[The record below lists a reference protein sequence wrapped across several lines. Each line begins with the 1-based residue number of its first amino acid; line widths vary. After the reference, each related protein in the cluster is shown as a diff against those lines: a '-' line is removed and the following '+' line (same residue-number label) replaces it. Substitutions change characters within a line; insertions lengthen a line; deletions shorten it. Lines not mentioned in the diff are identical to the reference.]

1 VKKTWAI
8 VIDVILGLVIVFSV
22 LIILSS
28 LNIGGRQ
35 MFVVKSGSMEP
46 KIKTGSVVFDTK
58 KNDYKVNDVI
68 TFKVKDSK
76 DTTTQRLHE
85 VKIDHKKQ
93 TFYVTKGDANDAPD
107 GELVLKANVVGKVQ
121 FSFPYLGYLV
131 AFIKT
136 LPGLIIFVVIPATI
150 IIYEEISKIKDEI
163 KKIQREK
170 KKSAKKKKTNGFF
183 KNIKLKV
190 TNWIKKNRQEAT
202 KRKEAFDE
210 QDN

>member
-76 DTTTQRLHE
+76 DTTTHRLHE
-85 VKIDHKKQ
+85 VKIDNKKQ

>member
-8 VIDVILGLVIVFSV
+8 IADIILGLVIVFSV
-22 LIILSS
+22 LVILSS

-46 KIKTGSVVFDTK
+46 KIKTGSVVFNQKQDK
-58 KNDYKVNDVI
+58 YQKNDVI

-76 DTTTQRLHE
+76 DTTTHRLHE
-85 VKIDHKKQ
+85 IKIDNKKQ
-93 TFYVTKGDANDAPD
+93 TFYVTKGDANNAPD

-121 FSFPYLGYLV
+121 SSIPYLGYLV

-150 IIYEEISKIKDEI
+150 IIYEEIGKIKDEVR
-163 KKIQREK
+163 KIRKER
-170 KKSAKKKKTNGFF
+170 KSYNESAKKKTNGFL
-183 KNIKLKV
+183 KKIKLKV
-190 TNWIKKNRQEAT
+190 TNWMEKNRQEAA
-202 KRKEAFDE
+202 KRREAE
-210 QDN
+210 R